1 MTLLHVDTSE
11 LQRALDNATNI
22 DWAKLTEELA
32 EGINDWKSRM
42 TTGEDPWHKGYR
54 VEKKDG
60 SGLSSYYVKPD
71 HKGARLSARSSRG
84 WKTRQRGISAVAFND
99 ARDKIGGT
107 FYARYVRK
115 PNTTYTEV
123 DDLGPEAQ
131 KAFRYFEEE
140 MTAAAERMAASLEA
154 NMTNGG

>member
-11 LQRALDNATNI
+11 LQEALDNATNI
-22 DWAKLTEELA
+22 DWQQLTAELA
-32 EGINDWKSRM
+32 EGVTRWKDQL
-42 TTGEDPWHKGYR
+42 TTGEDPWHQGYR

-60 SGLSSYYVKPD
+60 SGLSSYYVKED
-71 HKGARLSARSSRG
+71 HKGARLSGRSRRG

-131 KAFRYFEEE
+131 KAYKYFEEE
-140 MTAAAERMAASLEA
+140 MTAAAERMRVSLEA
-154 NMTNGG
+154 DMTGGR